1 MSSRE
6 IRSTFLL
13 ILAALVWGVAFVA
26 QSVGADH
33 VGAFTFLSLRTYLG
47 VAVLLPVIPVMDR
60 LRGKGEH
67 RTPARADKKTFIMGG
82 LICGFFLFAASAA
95 QQIGIAYT
103 TAGKSGFVTAMY
115 VVLVPVLSVIIGRRP
130 GMRIWIAVF
139 MSVAGLYLLCIKG
152 DMKVNTGD
160 LWTLLAAFLFSI
172 QIMAVGHFVK
182 MIDGVRLTCAEF
194 AFEALFATVCMLIFE
209 RSTPAEAIL
218 SALPAILYAGIFSS
232 GIGYTLQTLGERDV
246 NPAVASLAMCL
257 ESVFS
262 ALFGW
267 LILKETLSDKELL
280 GCAMMLCAVLV
291 AELPVNALPW
301 VKRRRET

>member
-47 VAVLLPVIPVMDR
+47 VAVLLPVIQVMDR
-60 LRGKGEH
+60 LRVKAGH
-67 RTPARADKKTFIMGG
+67 SVPARADRKTLIKGG

-115 VVLVPVLSVIIGRRP
+115 VVLVPVLSVMTGRRP
-130 GMRIWIAVF
+130 GARIWAAVV
-139 MSVAGLYLLCIKG
+139 MSVLGLYLLCIKG
-152 DMKVNTGD
+152 GMTVNIGD

-172 QIMAVGHFVK
+172 QIMAVGHFAG
-182 MIDGVRLTCAEF
+182 MIDGVRLTCVEF

-209 RSTPAEAIL
+209 RGTPVSSIV

-232 GIGYTLQTLGERDV
+232 GVGYTLQTLGERDV

-267 LILKETLSDKELL
+267 IILKEVLSQREFI

-291 AELPVNALPW
+291 AELPVEALPW
-301 VKRRRET
+301 VKKRRET